1 MDKTRYYVSV
11 QAKTITINQGDAAY
25 ELEIDAT
32 QDDVERLK
40 QLFNN
45 MDHNDFVSGFRTVL
59 GISMPYH
66 LDEPNDRYDNNIKD
80 VYRMLHNLGTAETK
94 QHIREMHIL
103 N

>member
-11 QAKTITINQGDAAY
+11 QAKTIMINQGDAAY
-25 ELEIDAT
+25 ELEIEAT
-32 QDDVERLK
+32 QDDVGRLK
-40 QLFNN
+40 KLFNE

-66 LDEPNDRYDNNIKD
+66 LDEPNDRYDNTIKD
-80 VYRMLHNLGTAETK
+80 VYIMLHNLGTEETK
-94 QHIREMHIL
+94 QQIIEMNIL